1 MSVSP
6 VAFELAK
13 RRTRRDFVQFFRDFN
28 TSRTRVWSA
37 VVSNSQ
43 ATSRNRYVDPK
54 DAKSRPCEDWLFG
67 ANRAMC
73 VVPGEEPAT

>member
-1 MSVSP
+1 MSR
-6 VAFELAK
+6 ARE
-13 RRTRRDFVQFFRDFN
+13 T
-28 TSRTRVWSA
+28 VWRSA

-43 ATSRNRYVDPK
+43 ATSSIRYVDPK
-54 DAKSRPCEDWLFG
+54 DAKRRPCEDWLFA